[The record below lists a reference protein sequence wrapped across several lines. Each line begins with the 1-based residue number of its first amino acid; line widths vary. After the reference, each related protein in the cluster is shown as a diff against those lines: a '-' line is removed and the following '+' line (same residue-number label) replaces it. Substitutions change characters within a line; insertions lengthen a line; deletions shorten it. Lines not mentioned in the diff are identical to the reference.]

1 MEKAY
6 WFYSCN
12 GKKTEMF
19 LITIAFFFSCESI
32 SVLFLS
38 VRFMFSQVEKMN
50 IICMNSGIKL
60 IQN

>member
-12 GKKTEMF
+12 GKKAGMF
-19 LITIAFFFSCESI
+19 LVTIAFFSCESI

-38 VRFMFSQVEKMN
+38 VHFMFAQVEKMN

-60 IQN
+60 IQLI

>member
-6 WFYSCN
+6 WFYSHN
-12 GKKTEMF
+12 GKKAGMF
-19 LITIAFFFSCESI
+19 FGYTTFFSCESI

-50 IICMNSGIKL
+50 IICMSSGIKL